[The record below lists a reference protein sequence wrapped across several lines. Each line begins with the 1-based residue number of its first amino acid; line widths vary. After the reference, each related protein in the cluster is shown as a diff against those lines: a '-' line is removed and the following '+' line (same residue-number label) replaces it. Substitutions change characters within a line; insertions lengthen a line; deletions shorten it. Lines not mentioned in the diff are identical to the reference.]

1 MTLRT
6 VRVELPAHAYDVL
19 VGPGAAREAAR
30 RTPAMLRRGAGRC
43 FLLVDTGVPD
53 AFVSGFERDLRG
65 AGFDPVGAELTPSE
79 PDKSLATFTRIVRE
93 VAGAALDRFE
103 PVFALGGGIV
113 GDVAGFVAASY
124 RRGVPV
130 VQCPTTLLA
139 MVDASVG
146 GKTGVNLDVGA
157 PGPTALLKNAVG
169 AFWQPALVAADVDA
183 LASLDERE
191 YRCGLAECVKHGMIA
206 RTAAVETDLLDFLEA
221 SVAPIRARD
230 PGVLTELVARDVAL
244 KAAVVAGDEREQ
256 TPSAGRAMLNLGHTF
271 GHAIETLPDA
281 RPAGGRAAGGWAEPP
296 LRHGEAVAIGLVA
309 ACRCAENL
317 GLIDGALASR
327 TAALLDGFG
336 LPVSAAALPDAPRVL
351 ARMGHDKK
359 VVGGTLR
366 LVLPTGPGTARVV
379 DGPDAD
385 AVLDALRFVGAS

>member
-43 FLLVDTGVPD
+43 FLLVDTGIAD
-53 AFVSGFERDLRG
+53 AFVSAFERDLRD
-65 AGFDPVGAELTPSE
+65 AGFDPVRAELTPSE
-79 PDKSLATFTRIVRE
+79 PDKSLATFARIVRQI
-93 VAGAALDRFE
+93 ADAALDRYE

-157 PGPTALLKNAVG
+157 PGTTTLLKNAVG
-169 AFWQPALVAADVDA
+169 AFWQPSLVAADVDA

-206 RTAAVETDLLDFLEA
+206 RTAGVETDLLDFLEV
-221 SVAPIRARD
+221 SVVPILARD

-244 KAAVVAGDEREQ
+244 KAAVVSGDEREQ
-256 TPSAGRAMLNLGHTF
+256 TPDAGRALLNLGHTF

-281 RPAGGRAAGGWAEPP
+281 RPARGRGEPP

-317 GLIDGALASR
+317 GLVDGAIGSR
-327 TAALLDGFG
+327 TAALLDAFG
-336 LPVSAAALPDAPRVL
+336 LPVSGAALPDAGRIH